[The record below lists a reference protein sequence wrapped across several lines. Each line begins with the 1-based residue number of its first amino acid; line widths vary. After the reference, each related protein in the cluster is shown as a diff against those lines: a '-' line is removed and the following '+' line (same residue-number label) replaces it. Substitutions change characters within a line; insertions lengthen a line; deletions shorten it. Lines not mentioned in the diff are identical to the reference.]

1 MKIKLLAA
9 GIGMVLSMGMAAES
23 FAQSRPAT
31 VVRQRQAAML
41 LQSKY
46 FDTLGPMMQ
55 GKVPYDAALVAR
67 NAAYLDVLSNMA
79 WDGFTPAT
87 QEEKSRA
94 LPEVFS
100 KPAEFKQA
108 QDNLR
113 SAVTKYVAAT
123 KGGSEQTVKAAWGEV
138 DKSCR
143 TCHDNFRGRSGG

>member
-9 GIGMVLSMGMAAES
+9 GIGAFLSIGLVAES
-23 FAQSRPAT
+23 FAQARPAT

-46 FDTLGPMMQ
+46 FDTLGPMAQ
-55 GKVPYDAALVAR
+55 GKVPYDAALFAR
-67 NAAYLDVLSNMA
+67 NAAYLDALSNMA

-100 KPAEFKQA
+100 KAAEFKQA
-108 QDNLR
+108 QDSYH
-113 SAVTKYVAAT
+113 SAVVKYVAAT
-123 KGGSEQTVKAAWGEV
+123 KGGNEQTVKAAWSEV